1 MYTSYSIFARTQ
13 IETRLDAHLH
23 VSGLPEKFALL
34 VDAHLVVEEERLPVH
49 TTVLAMASPIFS
61 DLFISF
67 ANSKESHR
75 HETPLS
81 GHTVQEVCAV
91 LEYLY
96 QRHANT
102 SLQTPSRSL
111 WESPAAARSI
121 IKFAHKYD
129 MFVIVLECDAF
140 LCQRAEE
147 NPSSI
152 FQNIETTVAWAALA
166 EECNMKTFLSHAEFH
181 MVSSKDRNLWQHPA
195 FAKHGLSSASLLRM
209 LRAAQMNLEQ
219 KLFKPS
225 SVLISAHVSST
236 ILLSWQQR

>member
-1 MYTSYSIFARTQ
+1 MTQ

-34 VDAHLVVEEERLPVH
+34 VDASLVVEGERLPVH
-49 TTVLAMASPIFS
+49 TTVLAMASPVFS

-81 GHTVQEVCAV
+81 GHSVQEVCAV
-91 LEYLY
+91 LD

-111 WESPAAARSI
+111 WESPSAACSI

-129 MFVIVLECDAF
+129 MFVILLECDAF

-147 NPSSI
+147 APSSI
-152 FQNIETTVAWAALA
+152 FKDIETTVAWAVLA
-166 EECNMKTFLSHAEFH
+166 EECNMKTFLSHAE
-181 MVSSKDRNLWQHPA
+181 
-195 FAKHGLSSASLLRM
+195 LSYRL
-209 LRAAQMNLEQ
+209 
-219 KLFKPS
+219 KP
-225 SVLISAHVSST
+225 
-236 ILLSWQQR
+236 R